1 MHAVVAAFC
10 IYAQPDEDA
19 AKTRGWR
26 QCIK

>member
-10 IYAQPDEDA
+10 INAQRDEDA

-26 QCIK
+26 LCIK